1 MWRGILIALLLVP
14 MTSVQAESLIGKPV
28 IIDGDSIVV
37 EGKRVRV
44 WGIDAPEMGTRAGSR
59 AKSYLRTLIGTNEIR
74 CEDNGQRIQGQIM
87 AQCFIGDVDI
97 GRVMVLSGNAEEWR
111 RYSQGFYAQ

>member
-1 MWRGILIALLLVP
+1 MLIALLLVP
-14 MTSVQAESLIGKPV
+14 MTTVQAESLIGKPV
-28 IIDGDSIVV
+28 IIDGDSVVV

-59 AKSYLRTLIGTNEIR
+59 SKSYLRTLIGRNEIR

-87 AQCFIGDVDI
+87 AQCFIGGVDI
-97 GRVMVLSGNAEEWR
+97 GRVMVLSGNAVEWR